1 MRAGKVPAV
10 FPSKA
15 LIAIAG
21 SIVTA
26 ASVEAVVGT
35 DELRAVKPCP
45 RLVAYTFVIHTAPP
59 AEAVAWAVA

>member
-1 MRAGKVPAV
+1 MGAGKLPAV

-21 SIVTA
+21 SILAA

-35 DELRAVKPCP
+35 YKLGAVKPCP